1 MPTYAYKAFD
11 SQGVKLESE
20 IDADS
25 IDDAKKQLKGK
36 DLLVAEVKE
45 IQNSGSLL
53 TRLRSPKVSFA
64 DLEFLTSELSIL
76 LSSGVKIDKGL
87 DILVRGSK
95 GGPSA
100 FLIKSIQS
108 NLKQGKSVSESFDT
122 KEKLFDALY
131 LNLISIGEASGT
143 LPEVFLGLSEDLKFR
158 KELKAKIRQALSYPA
173 VILFVCIACILF
185 VFNYI
190 VPQMG
195 SIFTEADELPIYTA
209 ILLGASEWMI
219 KYQIWLFL
227 GLLGLGGFIYSNRGN
242 EQWRR
247 RMATW
252 LLTVPVSASLIKQ
265 IERIRFNSA
274 MSLMLE
280 SGLKVD
286 TAVGHAANNTS
297 NPVISQN
304 LKTAND
310 KIKKGAAVSVALGET
325 PIYPG
330 FYVSLLEVGEE
341 SGRLS
346 KVFGE
351 IAKRSKGEFEQWI
364 TKVTSVL
371 EPLLILFMGGIV
383 GSVVVTMLLSVV
395 SVNDINL

>member
-1 MPTYAYKAFD
+1 MPTFAYKAFD
-11 SQGVKLESE
+11 PQGVKLESE
-20 IDADS
+20 IDADNVE
-25 IDDAKKQLKGK
+25 DAKKLLKNKG
-36 DLLVAEVKE
+36 LLIAEVKE
-45 IQNSGSLL
+45 AKHSENLMA
-53 TRLRSPKVSFA
+53 RLRAPKVSFS

-87 DILVRGSK
+87 GILAKGSK
-95 GGPSA
+95 DGPSA

-108 NLKQGKSVSESFDT
+108 NLKQGKSVADSFDT
-122 KEKLFDALY
+122 KEKLFDSLY
-131 LNLISIGEASGT
+131 LNLISIGEASGK

-158 KELKAKIRQALSYPA
+158 KELKAKITQALSYPS
-173 VILFVCIACILF
+173 VIMFVCIVCILF

-195 SIFTEADELPIYTA
+195 SIFAETDDLPLYTA

-227 GLLGLGGFIYSNRGN
+227 GLLSLGVFIYSNRDN
-242 EQWRR
+242 TQWQTK
-247 RMATW
+247 MASW
-252 LLTVPVSASLIKQ
+252 LLTVPVTANLIKQ

-297 NPVISQN
+297 NPVISQS

-310 KIKKGAAVSVALGET
+310 KIKKGAAVSVSLGET
-325 PIYPG
+325 PIYPD
-330 FYVSLLEVGEE
+330 FYISLLEVGEE

-351 IAKRSKGEFEQWI
+351 IAKRSKDDFEQWI
-364 TKVTSVL
+364 TKVTNVL